1 MKNLVIINFISKM
14 NIEQISEKNFNYIWE
29 KMLVD
34 NMNKYEENK
43 DEGIIQKAEKI
54 IFRGYP
60 INLRNFTN
68 YLIYNN
74 KNKKR

>member
-1 MKNLVIINFISKM
+1 
-14 NIEQISEKNFNYIWE
+14 
-29 KMLVD
+29 MLVD

-43 DEGIIQKAEKI
+43 NEGIIQEAEKI
-54 IFRGYP
+54 IFKGYP

-74 KNKKR
+74 KCKK